1 MEPARQSRVVRFG
14 TYEVS
19 FDSGELRKSGIR
31 IRVQQLPIKVLE
43 ILLEHPG
50 EVVSREELCSRLWPN
65 ESFGDFDQAVNV
77 AVAKLRSALGDA
89 AENPR
94 YIETLPKRGYRFI
107 ADVRSGQPEPAAA
120 PASTSLSPDIPS
132 KVESESTPPLPKS
145 RKRTVLWAFLLL
157 AAVGLGIFAW
167 WRHREQ
173 KTAVVAI
180 RSLAVLPLEN
190 LSADASQDYFADGMT
205 DELITD
211 LAQISALR
219 VISRT
224 SAMLYKGAHKPLPE
238 IAKELNVDA
247 VVEGTVLYSGDQVR
261 VTAQLIQASSD
272 RHIWAAT
279 YQANVRDTLL
289 VQTKVAQAIADQIR
303 IELTPEEKSGLRHMK
318 EVDQDAYENYLKGR
332 YFWNKRTTEGLSK
345 AIDYFN
351 QAIAQDPTYA
361 PAYSG
366 LADSYAL
373 AGDWQYALM
382 TTKEA
387 LPKAKA
393 AAMKA
398 IELDSSLSEA
408 HTSLAFCLEGFD
420 WNWQQADQEFNQA
433 LQLNPGY
440 ATGHH
445 WYAWHLALIGKNNEA
460 IAEMKKAL
468 DLDPLSLII
477 NADLAELLLIEHF
490 PDESIHQSRKTIE
503 MDPNFAMAHH
513 QLGQAYLA
521 KGLYPQASKEFQ
533 EAIQLSN
540 GSPSSIANLI
550 RAYVAMGKTA
560 EAMALLDELKKRST
574 LGRPYSSELAVAYA
588 ALGDKDSAMAWL
600 EKGYEER
607 FNPGVLLRPGF
618 DPLRSDPRF
627 KDLIRRIGLP
637 R

>member
-1 MEPARQSRVVRFG
+1 
-14 TYEVS
+14 
-19 FDSGELRKSGIR
+19 
-31 IRVQQLPIKVLE
+31 
-43 ILLEHPG
+43 
-50 EVVSREELCSRLWPN
+50 
-65 ESFGDFDQAVNV
+65 
-77 AVAKLRSALGDA
+77 
-89 AENPR
+89 
-94 YIETLPKRGYRFI
+94 
-107 ADVRSGQPEPAAA
+107 
-120 PASTSLSPDIPS
+120 
-132 KVESESTPPLPKS
+132 
-145 RKRTVLWAFLLL
+145 
-157 AAVGLGIFAW
+157 
-167 WRHREQ
+167 
-173 KTAVVAI
+173 
-180 RSLAVLPLEN
+180 
-190 LSADASQDYFADGMT
+190 
-205 DELITD
+205 
-211 LAQISALR
+211 
-219 VISRT
+219 
-224 SAMLYKGAHKPLPE
+224 MLYKGAHKPLPE
-238 IAKELNVDA
+238 IAKELNVD
-247 VVEGTVLYSGDQVR
+247 VIVEGTVLYSGDQVR

-272 RHIWAAT
+272 RHLWAAT

-303 IELTPEEKSGLRHMK
+303 IQLTPKEKSGLRHLK
-318 EVDQDAYENYLKGR
+318 EVDQDAYDNYLKGR
-332 YFWNKRTTEGLSK
+332 YFWNKRTAEGLSK

-351 QAIAQDPTYA
+351 QAIARDPTYA

-420 WNWQQADQEFNQA
+420 WNWQQADQEFTQA

-460 IAEMKKAL
+460 IGEMKKAL

-513 QLGQAYLA
+513 QLGQGYLA

-533 EAIQLSN
+533 EAIRLSN

-550 RAYVAMGKTA
+550 RAYVGMGKTN
-560 EAMALLDELKKRST
+560 EAMTLLNELKKRFS
-574 LGRPYSSELAVAYA
+574 LGRPYSSELAVAYS
-588 ALGDKDSAMAWL
+588 ALGDKDDAMAWL

-627 KDLIRRIGLP
+627 EALVRRIGLP

>member
-14 TYEVS
+14 AYELS
-19 FDSGELRKSGIR
+19 LDSGELRKSGLR
-31 IRVQQLPIKVLE
+31 IHVQQLPVKVLE

-50 EVVSREELCSRLWPN
+50 EVLSREELRSRLWPN
-65 ESFGDFDQAVNV
+65 ENFGDLDQAVSI
-77 AVAKLRSALGDA
+77 AVAKLRSALGDS

-107 ADVRSGQPEPAAA
+107 ADVRNAQPELPVA
-120 PASTSLSPDIPS
+120 PASDLPSPDITPVVS
-132 KVESESTPPLPKS
+132 KNAPPTNS
-145 RKRTVLWAFLLL
+145 RERTLLWVLLL
-157 AAVGLGIFAW
+157 TAAVAIGILAA

-173 KTAVVAI
+173 KAAVVAI

-205 DELITD
+205 DQLITD

-224 SAMLYKGAHKPLPE
+224 SVMLYKGAHKPLPE

-261 VTAQLIQASSD
+261 VTAQLIRASSD
-272 RHIWAAT
+272 RYLWAAT

-303 IELTPEEKSGLRHMK
+303 IQLTPQEKSGLRHLK
-318 EVDQDAYENYLKGR
+318 EVDRDAYENYLKGR
-332 YFWNKRTTEGLSK
+332 YFWNKRTAEGLSK

-398 IELDSSLSEA
+398 IDLDGSLSEA
-408 HTSLAFCLEGFD
+408 HISFAFCLEGFD
-420 WNWQQADQEFNQA
+420 WNWQQADQEFTQA

-445 WYAWHLALIGKNNEA
+445 WYAWHLALTGRNTEA

-490 PDESIHQSRKTIE
+490 PDESVHQSRKTIE

-513 QLGQAYLA
+513 QLGQGYLA
-521 KGLYPQASKEFQ
+521 KGLYPQASREFR
-533 EAIQLSN
+533 EAIRLSN

-550 RAYVAMGKTA
+550 RAYVGMGKTA
-560 EAMALLDELKKRST
+560 EAMVLLDELKKRSS
-574 LGRPYSSELAVAYA
+574 LGRPYSSELAVAYS

-627 KDLIRRIGLP
+627 EALVRRIGLP